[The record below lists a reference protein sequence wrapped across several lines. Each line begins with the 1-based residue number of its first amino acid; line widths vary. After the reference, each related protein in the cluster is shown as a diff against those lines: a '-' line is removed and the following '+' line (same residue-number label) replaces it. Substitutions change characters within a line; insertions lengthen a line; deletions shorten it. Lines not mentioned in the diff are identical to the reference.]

1 MDVLRGVCVCAC
13 FLGTVFSI
21 AESMVPS
28 EKFMGMIKTVFSLIF
43 VLVIVSPF
51 VKGDIDLPEFDIET
65 GVVRDFGN
73 ITEIR
78 LNERINENICE
89 ELGRVLSENGIEPV
103 NISVL
108 TNISVEGS
116 ISIIKAEIVLSHE
129 SEKSAALQIA
139 RKALGDT
146 EIVITTMEREDDN
159 AAGN

>member
-13 FLGTVFSI
+13 FLGTVFSV

-28 EKFMGMIKTVFSLIF
+28 EKFMGMIKTVFSLMF

-65 GVVRDFGN
+65 GEVQDFGN

-78 LNERINENICE
+78 LNEQINANICE
-89 ELGRVLSENGIEPV
+89 ELGRVLTENGIEP
-103 NISVL
+103 I
-108 TNISVEGS
+108 NISVETNNSVDGS

-129 SEKSAALQIA
+129 GQKNAALQIA

-146 EIVITTMEREDDN
+146 EIAIVIADKEDEN
-159 AAGN
+159 AAVN